1 MKKTFTVSLIILNTF
16 LSFGQDVK
24 TKKKRENTQEG
35 TAIFYVL
42 AGNDSIKHGDYQI
55 KAYTGSRVL
64 LKGTYNN
71 NKKVGLWT
79 EQYYGKHFKGP
90 KATGYYDNDIKK
102 GDWTYYNYDGDTVLI
117 YNWTENKVVFSK
129 LCGSDLK
136 EHSVFEDGKESK
148 TKLDCLPTCT
158 TGGEYF
164 VYEFSREIAEHAEL
178 FKKDSNGI
186 YQLKT
191 KISITIDKNSSVT
204 DISYSTEENIELKEI
219 IEKFINL
226 YKWIPG
232 NKDGHNVTSK
242 FEFSINLSSHF

>member
-1 MKKTFTVSLIILNTF
+1 MKKTLTISLIILHTI

-24 TKKKRENTQEG
+24 TKKKRKNTNEG

-42 AGNDSIKHGDYQI
+42 ASNDTIKHGDYQI
-55 KAYTGSRVL
+55 KAYSGSRVL
-64 LKGTYNN
+64 LKGTYND

-79 EQYYGKHFKGP
+79 EQYYGKQYKGP

-117 YNWTENKVVFSK
+117 YNWTENKVVFSI

-136 EHSVFEDGKESK
+136 EQTVFEEGKKSI
-148 TKLDCLPTCT
+148 TKLDCLPTCS
-158 TGGEYF
+158 TGSDYF
-164 VYEFSREIAEHAEL
+164 VYEFYRDIAEHVEL
-178 FKKDSNGI
+178 FNKNSNGV

-204 DISYSTEENIELKEI
+204 DISYSTDENNELKEI
-219 IEKFINL
+219 IEEYINS

-242 FEFSINLSSHF
+242 FEFSINLSIQY